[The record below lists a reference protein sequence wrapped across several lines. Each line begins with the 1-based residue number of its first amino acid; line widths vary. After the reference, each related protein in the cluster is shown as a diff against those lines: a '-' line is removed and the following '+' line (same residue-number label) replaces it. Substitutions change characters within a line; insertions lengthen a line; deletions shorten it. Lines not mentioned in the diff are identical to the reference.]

1 MPLGVEVRVLIAFF
15 TLTLLGL
22 PPGSS
27 LAGPPVPGISEV
39 SGTIQGGEARVRF
52 TLQNAFTPE
61 MVEALKSGIE
71 ITFKTTVEVER
82 VYRGWFNR
90 SMGQVRYT
98 RSVRY
103 DALSRVYRLHRDDGD
118 ELLADVLSAL
128 DRMTGFEVVV
138 PVTGDVEKGKP
149 YRAHVRARLDKVGL
163 SEPLRSIFFFSSLW
177 DVETGWARGDLQTP

>member
-1 MPLGVEVRVLIAFF
+1 MSRTVAGSRCPGIMPLGVEVRVLIAFF

-22 PPGSS
+22 PPGSA
-27 LAGPPVPGISEV
+27 LATPPVPGISEI
-39 SGTIQGGEARVRF
+39 SGTIRSGEARVRF

-90 SMGQVRYT
+90 SMGRVGYT

-103 DALSRVYRLHRDDGD
+103 D
-118 ELLADVLSAL
+118 
-128 DRMTGFEVVV
+128 
-138 PVTGDVEKGKP
+138 
-149 YRAHVRARLDKVGL
+149 
-163 SEPLRSIFFFSSLW
+163 
-177 DVETGWARGDLQTP
+177 

>member
-27 LAGPPVPGISEV
+27 LARPPVPGISDI
-39 SGTIQGGEARVRF
+39 SGTIRGGEARVRF

-71 ITFKTTVEVER
+71 ISFKTTIEVER
-82 VYRGWFNR
+82 VYRRWFNR

-103 DALSRVYRLHRDDGD
+103 DALARVYRLHRDDGD
-118 ELLADVLSAL
+118 ELLADVLAAL
-128 DRMTGFEVVV
+128 DRMTRFEVVV

-149 YRAHVRARLDKVGL
+149 YRALVHARLDKVGL

-177 DVETGWARGDLQTP
+177 DVETDWARGNLQAP

>member
-1 MPLGVEVRVLIAFF
+1 MIAVRFLIAFF
-15 TLTLLGL
+15 TLSLLGL

-39 SGTIQGGEARVRF
+39 SGTIRGGEARVRF
-52 TLQNAFTPE
+52 TLLNAFSPE

-90 SMGQVRYT
+90 PMGRVRYT
-98 RSVRY
+98 RSVRF
-103 DALSRVYRLHRDDGD
+103 DALSGVYRLHRDDGD
-118 ELLADVLSAL
+118 ELLADVLTAL
-128 DRMTGFEVVV
+128 DRMTRFEVVV
-138 PVTGDVEKGKP
+138 PMSGDVEKGKP
-149 YRAHVRARLDKVGL
+149 YRARVRARLDKVGL

-177 DVETGWARGDLQTP
+177 DVETGWSRGNLQAP

>member
-15 TLTLLGL
+15 TLTLLWL
-22 PPGSS
+22 PTGIS
-27 LAGPPVPGISEV
+27 LAGPPVPGISEI
-39 SGTIQGGEARVRF
+39 SGTIHGGEARVRF
-52 TLQNAFTPE
+52 TLLNAFTPE

-82 VYRGWFNR
+82 VYRNWFNR
-90 SMGQVRYT
+90 SVGKVQYT

-118 ELLADVLSAL
+118 ELLPDVLAAL
-128 DRMTGFEVVV
+128 DRMTRFEVVV
-138 PVTGDVEKGKP
+138 PVTGDVEMGKS
-149 YRAHVRARLDKVGL
+149 YRARVRARLDKVGL

-177 DVETGWARGDLQTP
+177 DVETDWARGDLKTP

>member
-15 TLTLLGL
+15 TLFLLGL
-22 PPGSS
+22 LPGSS
-27 LAGPPVPGISEV
+27 LAEPPVPGISEI
-39 SGTIQGGEARVRF
+39 SGTIRGGEARVRF

-82 VYRGWFNR
+82 VYRRWFNR
-90 SMGQVRYT
+90 SMGQIQYT

-118 ELLADVLSAL
+118 ELLADVLAAL
-128 DRMTGFEVVV
+128 DRMTRFEVVV

-149 YRAHVRARLDKVGL
+149 YRARVRARLDKVGL